1 MKYNQRLIEY
11 LEENKMSMSYL
22 LKTPVMDLNEEQRE
36 LVREYRKGY
45 MKEYYI
51 KNRKR
56 LIELNASRK
65 RTGRPRGRPLKV

>member
-22 LKTPVMDLNEEQRE
+22 LKTPVMDLNEEQRA

-45 MKEYYI
+45 MREYYI
-51 KNRKR
+51 KNRER
-56 LIELNASRK
+56 LIELNVSRK
-65 RTGRPRGRPLKV
+65 KTGKPRGRPLKI